1 LGRRRQREIG
11 RRQQAGG
18 RSSLKDMGQMRL
30 ATAGRAM
37 NGKAGAGPI
46 GPAVEPGDRRLI
58 AGCHEKILAA
68 EGGAVA

>member
-1 LGRRRQREIG
+1 
-11 RRQQAGG
+11 
-18 RSSLKDMGQMRL
+18 MGQMRL
-30 ATAGRAM
+30 ATAGGAM

-46 GPAVEPGDRRLI
+46 GPAVEPGDRRLV